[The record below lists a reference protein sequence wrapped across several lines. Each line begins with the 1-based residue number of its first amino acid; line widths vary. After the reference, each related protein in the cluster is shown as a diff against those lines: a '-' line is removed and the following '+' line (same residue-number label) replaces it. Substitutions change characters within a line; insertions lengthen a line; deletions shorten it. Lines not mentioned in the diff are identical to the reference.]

1 MSWPERPRS
10 AVNILGIHYGH
21 NATVCLIQD
30 GRVTFC
36 QSEERLNRIKNS
48 VGFPTQTLQYLHRH
62 HLPPEAIDRAI
73 AFQRSPS
80 LFRVLKKAQFVPYGG
95 GYMLTP
101 QELRTTW
108 KDALYQTEAGWAFK
122 QAKDRFRERRRNQ
135 DRDMLAWLAE
145 SLRMDPARVEC
156 LDHHLAHAY
165 SAVPNVQAWGETLVF
180 TLDAEGDG
188 KCATVNLFAD
198 GRMRVLS
205 VADSRHS
212 LGHYYSLTTAL
223 LGMRGSEHEFKVM
236 GMAPYAR
243 RRYYENILEKL
254 GRLLQVDSDGAW
266 RSRSWFTPLARRL
279 HALYD
284 CQRFDNIAGAI
295 QELTEN
301 LTVHWIRH
309 WIDRTGCRRIALA
322 GGVFM
327 NVKACQRIAALA
339 DVEKV
344 FVVPS
349 AGDETTALGAA
360 VWGHLRHAGGQALEP
375 LRDLYLGM
383 AFSDADAEKA
393 FEETRAAER
402 YEISQP
408 SNINRTVAEL
418 LAANTIVARCSG
430 RAEFGARALG
440 NRSILANAADFTNVS
455 TINEAIKS
463 RDFWMP
469 FTPSILEEDMGRYV
483 RNHERI
489 FAPYM
494 CITFDSLPAAQRDLR
509 AAIHPRDFTVRPQCV
524 VRDWNPDYHELIS
537 TFKELT
543 GQGGILN
550 TSFNLHGE
558 PNVCSPQ
565 DAIHTLDNS
574 GLTHLALGGFLLRKR
589 AGATG
594 DRAG

>member
-1 MSWPERPRS
+1 M
-10 AVNILGIHYGH
+10 NILGVHYGH
-21 NATVCLIQD
+21 NATVCLIQN

-36 QSEERLNRIKNS
+36 QSEERLNRIKNC
-48 VGFPTQTLQYLHRH
+48 VGFPTRTLDHVHRH
-62 HLPPEAIDRAI
+62 YAPPEAIDRAI

-80 LFRVLKKAQFVPYGG
+80 FFRLLKKRRFVPHEG
-95 GYMLTP
+95 GYSLTP
-101 QELRTTW
+101 QNLKRSW

-122 QAKDRFRERRRNQ
+122 QAKDRLRERWNGL
-135 DRDMLAWLAE
+135 DRGMLSWLSEA
-145 SLRMDPARVEC
+145 LRMDPERVEC

-165 SAVPNVQAWGETLVF
+165 SAVPNVQAWDRTLVF

-198 GRMRVLS
+198 GQMHLLS
-205 VADSRHS
+205 AADSRHS
-212 LGHYYSLTTAL
+212 IGHYYSLTTAL

-243 RRYYENILEKL
+243 RHYYQHILDEL
-254 GRLLQVDSDGAW
+254 GHLLRVDAAGDW
-266 RSRSWFTPLARRL
+266 RSACWFTSLARRL
-279 HALYD
+279 HGLYD

-295 QELTEN
+295 QELTET
-301 LTVHWIRH
+301 LTVHWVRH
-309 WIDRTGCRRIALA
+309 WINRTSCPNVALA

-327 NVKACQRIAALA
+327 NVKACQRIASLEEI
-339 DVEKV
+339 EKL

-360 VWGHLRHAGGQALEP
+360 VWGHLRYARGKP
-375 LRDLYLGM
+375 LQPLGDLYLGM
-383 AFSDADAEKA
+383 AFSDADAETA
-393 FEETRAAER
+393 LEDTRAGER
-402 YEISQP
+402 YEITRP
-408 SNINRTVAEL
+408 ANVNRAVAEL

-430 RAEFGARALG
+430 RMEFGARALG
-440 NRSILANAADFTNVS
+440 NRSILANASDFTNVS
-455 TINEAIKS
+455 TINEAIKC

-469 FTPSILEEDMGRYV
+469 FTPSILEEDVGRYV
-483 RNHERI
+483 ANHERI

-494 CITFDSLPAAQRDLR
+494 CITFDSLPAARRDLR
-509 AAIHPRDFTVRPQCV
+509 AAIHPKDFTVRPQCV
-524 VRDWNPDYHELIS
+524 VRDWNPDYHEVIR

-543 GQGGILN
+543 GSGGILN

-565 DAIHTLDNS
+565 DAIRTLDNS

-589 AGATG
+589 AA
-594 DRAG
+594 AL